1 MKFSLA
7 TILAVTASVASAADI
22 PTTAVENGSFTT
34 LVAALGAADLVDA
47 LSAEGPFTVFAPTDD
62 AFAALPAEL
71 VPCLLLPE
79 NKDPLTSIL
88 TYHVASG
95 SVMSGDL
102 SDGMKVPTLQ
112 GEEVTITTTD
122 GVKVNDAN
130 VVIADV
136 ETDNG
141 VIHAIDAVIVPPSID
156 VAAFLETCPP
166 AETEPAA
173 PAESDVDV
181 EMTESDSDSGAS
193 ALSATVA
200 MVGAAVVSALL

>member
-34 LVAALGAADLVDA
+34 LVTALGAADLVDA

-95 SVMSGDL
+95 SVMSSDL

-166 AETEPAA
+166 AESEPA
-173 PAESDVDV
+173 PTAESDVDV
-181 EMTESDSDSGAS
+181 EMTEESDSGAS
-193 ALSATVA
+193 ALTATAA

>member
-95 SVMSGDL
+95 SVMSSDL

-156 VAAFLETCPP
+156 VACLFGDLPTRRNRARCP
-166 AETEPAA
+166 
-173 PAESDVDV
+173 SR
-181 EMTESDSDSGAS
+181 
-193 ALSATVA
+193 
-200 MVGAAVVSALL
+200 VGC

>member
-1 MKFSLA
+1 M
-7 TILAVTASVASAADI
+7 
-22 PTTAVENGSFTT
+22 G
-34 LVAALGAADLVDA
+34 
-47 LSAEGPFTVFAPTDD
+47 
-62 AFAALPAEL
+62 
-71 VPCLLLPE
+71 
-79 NKDPLTSIL
+79 
-88 TYHVASG
+88 
-95 SVMSGDL
+95 
-102 SDGMKVPTLQ
+102 

-141 VIHAIDAVIVPPSID
+141 VIHTIDAVIVPPSID

-200 MVGAAVVSALL
+200 MGCRRCLRAFVNNGQSCGRALVVGSFKGGDLAKNSRSILHMSKQSTVPLWNDDSLDFGRARSICG